1 MNEKLEFLTKELVQ
15 QAADKIDEQ
24 GISARR
30 EAKGYEV
37 FINNNHYPF
46 KLLVSEA
53 AKIANIE
60 LSSNDF
66 GSSEYTRDFFAKQ
79 TGYTCQEISPESS
92 DIDLAAEL
100 EKRFKNIWRCA
111 DSNKW
116 HILKETD
123 LLTFDWLD
131 KNTNYKEIDINQ
143 LPRGKRAIKPWV
155 NSLKEGDLIFIMGKN
170 NFQGIAVCKSEYD
183 YNGPFVNMGES
194 GEKPAIK
201 IEYIYKSDEAI
212 NHNIKT
218 HNNPTTFAKINQYN
232 FNLRDTVSFLK
243 EQVPEAYTKLAEL
256 VQMESNM
263 NVIERKMIK
272 DINKMPLNQIFFG
285 PPGTGKT
292 YFLLENI
299 IPDFKQKSIPKPF
312 EIIESEII
320 SELPW
325 WKIFALVL
333 LDDGNQT
340 VPQIKEHRFVKYK
353 LSVSNTKSLNQTVWG
368 QLSSHTIKES
378 KTVEYG
384 SRIGSLI
391 FDKEEDS
398 IWYIAKDND
407 PAINELQELMNE
419 LKVAENSSNKE
430 INNFKFI
437 TFHQS
442 TAYETFVEGIMP
454 VLSEETKDETTE
466 VQYEVR
472 KGTFYKACD
481 QAAKLAGFLGLKDC
495 IEHSKEERMEKFK
508 TAKPY
513 ALLIDEINRGNISS
527 ILGELITLIE
537 EDKRLTKNEIIVEL
551 PYSGNP
557 FAVPPNLHIIG
568 TMNTADRSVEA
579 LDTALRRRFSFT
591 EMPPHYNLSGL
602 DYEFAGVKGS
612 VILEK
617 INKRIEKLLDR
628 DHLIGHS
635 YFLLNEEEKLNPEPK
650 LLDSFYCNIIP
661 LLQEYFFG
669 DYAKIGA
676 VLGGGLVYAE
686 NQNDQTDFATGY
698 ENEEF
703 AEKDIYQII
712 DYRPNE
718 TGNKYI
724 QPNMTFEKA
733 IRLLLNQTLKT
744 ESEA

>member
-1 MNEKLEFLTKELVQ
+1 MDNSRLCNEFKGYLDSLKPSFKTQEWIYIGKTDDAFGSPGGSWKGQDGFRFKEERSKQEYLLRSILDNAYIVLESYSTRRQVYNMDLSKNSIHQNKNKKSILLESFIMTAGKGRVKKQDVKKAFKELGVESNQ
-15 QAADKIDEQ
+15 VAEVSDENPNWANFV
-24 GISARR
+24 SSLLTWANHR
-30 EAKGYEV
+30 EEV
-37 FINNNHYPF
+37 K
-46 KLLVSEA
+46 KLLKSTPKVTPEQDVR
-53 AKIANIE
+53 E
-60 LSSNDF
+60 
-66 GSSEYTRDFFAKQ
+66 EKQ
-79 TGYTCQEISPESS
+79 TKKQEM
-92 DIDLAAEL
+92 
-100 EKRFKNIWRCA
+100 
-111 DSNKW
+111 
-116 HILKETD
+116 
-123 LLTFDWLD
+123 
-131 KNTNYKEIDINQ
+131 
-143 LPRGKRAIKPWV
+143 
-155 NSLKEGDLIFIMGKN
+155 NS
-170 NFQGIAVCKSEYD
+170 
-183 YNGPFVNMGES
+183 
-194 GEKPAIK
+194 
-201 IEYIYKSDEAI
+201 
-212 NHNIKT
+212 T
-218 HNNPTTFAKINQYN
+218 
-232 FNLRDTVSFLK
+232 
-243 EQVPEAYTKLAEL
+243 
-256 VQMESNM
+256 
-263 NVIERKMIK
+263 
-272 DINKMPLNQIFFG
+272 PLNQIFFG

-292 YFLLENI
+292 YFLLENV
-299 IPDFKQKSIPKPF
+299 IPDFKQKSIPKSP

-353 LSVSNTKSLNQTVWG
+353 LAVSNTKSLNQTVWG

-391 FDKEEDS
+391 FDKKEDS
-398 IWYIAKDND
+398 IWFIAKHND

-495 IEHSKEERMEKFK
+495 IEHSKEERIEKFK

-591 EMPPHYNLSGL
+591 EMPPRYDLVEL
-602 DYEFAGVKGS
+602 EYEFAGAKGS
-612 VILEK
+612 EILKK

-635 YFLLNEEEKLNPEPK
+635 YFLLSQEEKQQPETK
-650 LLDSFYCNIIP
+650 LMDSFYRNIIP

-676 VLGGGLVYAE
+676 VLGSGFVYTE
-686 NQNDQTDFATGY
+686 NENDQADFATGY
-698 ENEEF
+698 ENEDF

-712 DYRPNE
+712 DYRPNQ
-718 TGNKYI
+718 TGNKYM
-724 QPNMTFEKA
+724 QPDMTFEKA
-733 IRLLLNQTLKT
+733 IRLLMNQTLKT
-744 ESEA
+744 EVES